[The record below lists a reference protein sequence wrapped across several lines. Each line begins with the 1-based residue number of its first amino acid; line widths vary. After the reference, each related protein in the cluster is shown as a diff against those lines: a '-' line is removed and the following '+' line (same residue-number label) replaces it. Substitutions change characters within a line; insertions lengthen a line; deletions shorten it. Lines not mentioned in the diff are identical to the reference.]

1 MSKRNKKDYVCKVC
15 GRPTSHA
22 DNFCKKHWSQINEYG
37 FPLDDNSRYK
47 DDPNEYEIK
56 EDYVEVFLYDFME
69 EKIDDVIKIDLE
81 DIDLIKDI
89 RWDKKQNCIVGNVK
103 GRNVLLPNYILDTD
117 NKIEYING
125 NIYDNRKENLK
136 IIEKNA
142 KIKKV
147 DKRKKGKIEI
157 TSLGTSTTGVT
168 GSCWAIEYDKSNG
181 TRGLI
186 LLENG
191 ICQGGTVAE
200 DYNANKRMADYI
212 PYDRAEFMLFSHPH
226 GDHLLLAPASISRGF
241 CGKVIMTEEQRV
253 IGEKLL
259 LDGAFIHDRNIKDLH
274 KMGKKVDPLFTE
286 SDTYLFMNKIQT
298 INKYEWIRLNEE
310 VEIRYVNN
318 SHVLGAVQ
326 IEIKIKKPSNHIV
339 KILYTGDLGSK
350 LNLEFQP
357 FLQEN
362 EIVKKADIMICE
374 STYGSSSRGFTK
386 QQCIDERKDL
396 MNTIHEVINK
406 KTLCLIPS
414 FSFSR
419 SQTLMCMLYEEF
431 KDIEDLRCQF
441 IIDSRLTCE
450 INSAYREILK
460 GEEREYFN
468 KVMAWD
474 RFKFISNYKDTM
486 DLATK
491 NDGIPRIII
500 SSSGFMEAGH
510 VREWAKQILGNK
522 NAYICFVGYGGSG
535 TLADRIRHQNSNE
548 INIDGITCI
557 RRCNIKEYG
566 TFSSHIQQ
574 KEIIDYF
581 KQIAIGHKILLHH
594 GDEDAK
600 NELKQAATKELRE
613 IGKTTKIVVVG
624 KGCDT
629 FTI

>member
-1 MSKRNKKDYVCKVC
+1 MSKKKKKNYMCKIC
-15 GRPTSHA
+15 GRETGHS
-22 DNFCKKHWSQINEYG
+22 DGYCSKHFNQINQYG
-37 FPLDDNSRYK
+37 FALDDNPRRST
-47 DDPNEYEIK
+47 DSNEYEIR
-56 EDYVEVFLYDFME
+56 EEYIEIYLYDFME
-69 EKIDDVIKIDLE
+69 ERIEETIKIDIEDLE
-81 DIDLIKDI
+81 LIENI

-103 GRNVLLPNYILDTD
+103 GKNVLLPNHILGVD

-125 NIYDNRKENLK
+125 NIYDNRKENLR
-136 IIEKNA
+136 IIEKNTKVK
-142 KIKKV
+142 KI

-157 TSLGTSTTGVT
+157 TSLGTSTIGVT

-191 ICQGGTVAE
+191 ICQGGTVVE

-226 GDHLLLAPASISRGF
+226 GDHLLLAPAGISRGF
-241 CGKVIMTEEQRV
+241 NGKVIMTKEQRV

-259 LDGAFIHDRNIKDLH
+259 LDGAFIHDRNIKELH
-274 KMGKKVDPLFTE
+274 KMGKKVEPLFTE
-286 SDTYLFMNKIQT
+286 SDTYLFMNRIQT
-298 INKYEWIRLNEE
+298 IEKNEWIRLNEE

-318 SHVLGAVQ
+318 SHVIGAVQ
-326 IEIKIKKPSNHIV
+326 IELKIKKPSNHIV

-396 MNTIHEVINK
+396 MKTIHEVIDK

-431 KDIEDLRCQF
+431 KNVKDLHCQF

-450 INSAYREILK
+450 INSAYREILE
-460 GEEREYFN
+460 GEDKKYWNE
-468 KVMAWD
+468 VMSWD
-474 RFKFISNYKDTM
+474 RFKFITNYKDTLDM
-486 DLATK
+486 ATK
-491 NDGIPRIII
+491 NDGMPRIII

-510 VREWAKQILGNK
+510 VREWAKHILGNPK
-522 NAYICFVGYGGSG
+522 AYICFVGYGGCG
-535 TLADRIRHQNSNE
+535 TLADKIRNQNNNE
-548 INIDGITCI
+548 ISIDGITCI
-557 RRCNIKEYG
+557 RKCNIKIYG

-594 GDEDAK
+594 GDEQAK
-600 NELKQAATKELRE
+600 NELKQVASKELRN
-613 IGKTTKIVVVG
+613 IGKTTKIIVVG